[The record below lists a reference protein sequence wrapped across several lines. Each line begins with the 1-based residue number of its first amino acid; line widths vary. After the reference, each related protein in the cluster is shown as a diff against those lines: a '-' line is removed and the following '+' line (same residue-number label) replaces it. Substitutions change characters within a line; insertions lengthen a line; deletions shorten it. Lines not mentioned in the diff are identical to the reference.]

1 MEIKEFNNHG
11 LDRLGIHWMQYLSMT
26 LISLLIFLIGLD
38 KAVPSF
44 HHFVL
49 SLLFFSQ
56 SKLSSVVI
64 DVTYP
69 SILFLSPLITKS
81 GL

>member
-11 LDRLGIHWMQYLSMT
+11 LDSLGIHWMQYLSMT
-26 LISLLIFLIGLD
+26 SMSLLIFLIALD

-49 SLLFFSQ
+49 ISMA
-56 SKLSSVVI
+56 KAGI
-64 DVTYP
+64 
-69 SILFLSPLITKS
+69 ICNGIA
-81 GL
+81 G